1 MNTLDPQSSGGATL
15 ADEGTGGTADAPVR
29 DRKATRTALLGAMF
43 LMATSAIGPG
53 FITQTGQFTVK
64 LGAAFAFAVLVSIL
78 IDIALQLNVWRVIGI
93 SGRRAQELAN
103 EVLPGLGWVL
113 SALIFI
119 GGLAFNVGNVGGSG
133 SGLNILLGVSPA
145 VGAAISSLL
154 AVGIFL
160 SAWAGAAMDRVVVFL
175 GALMIALTAYVM
187 FVSKPPVGEALQNTV
202 APSTIDATVN
212 TTLVGGTIGG
222 YIIYAGA
229 HRLVDSGNTGIEA
242 VQDISRSSLLGILVT
257 GLLRGLL
264 FLAIL
269 GVVAAGHDLSQSASV
284 AGDAFTIA
292 AGDVGRRLFGLVFWA
307 AAISSVVGCSYTTVS
322 FLTSSSGT
330 STRVRNGVTIAFIV
344 VCTAIFLGLGAA
356 PATLLVLAGTLNGVL
371 IPLGIAVM
379 LWVAWFRR
387 DLLHGYVY
395 PKWLLVIGSVAWLA
409 TVWLA
414 YVTVKAKW
422 PELVALFS

>member
-1 MNTLDPQSSGGATL
+1 MTTHDRQVEGAAAGGPETH
-15 ADEGTGGTADAPVR
+15 GTPSR
-29 DRKATRTALLGAMF
+29 RATRTALLGAMF

-53 FITQTGQFTVK
+53 FITQTGQFTVQ

-113 SALIFI
+113 SALIAV

-133 SGLNILLGVSPA
+133 AGLNILLGVSPQ

-154 AVGIFL
+154 AVAIFL
-160 SAWAGAAMDRVVVFL
+160 SAWAGAAMDRVVVAL
-175 GALMIALTAYVM
+175 GVLMIALTAYVM
-187 FVSKPPVGEALQNTV
+187 VVSEPPVGDALKNTV
-202 APSTIDATVN
+202 APNTIDASVI
-212 TTLVGGTIGG
+212 TTLVGGTVGG

-229 HRLVDSGNTGIEA
+229 HRLVDSGNTGPEA
-242 VQDISRSSLLGILVT
+242 VRDISRSSLLGILVT
-257 GLLRGLL
+257 GLLRGML

-269 GVVAAGHDLSQSASV
+269 GVVAAGHDLTGSTSIAGEAFSV
-284 AGDAFTIA
+284 A
-292 AGDVGRRLFGLVFWA
+292 AGDIGQRLFGLVFWA

-322 FLTSSSGT
+322 FLTSSKGT
-330 STRVRNGVTIAFIV
+330 STKVRNGLTIAFIV
-344 VCTAIFLGLGAA
+344 VCSALFLVLGAA

-371 IPLGIAVM
+371 IPLGIGVM

-387 DLLHGYVY
+387 DLLHGYRY
-395 PKWLLVIGSVAWLA
+395 PMWLLVIGSVAWLA

-414 YVTVKAKW
+414 VETVRSKW
-422 PELVALFS
+422 PELVGLLG